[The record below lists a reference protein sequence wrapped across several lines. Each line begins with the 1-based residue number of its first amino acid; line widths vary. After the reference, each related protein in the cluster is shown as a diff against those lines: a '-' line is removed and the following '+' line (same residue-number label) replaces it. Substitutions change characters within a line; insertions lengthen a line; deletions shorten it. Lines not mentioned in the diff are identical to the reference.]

1 MFMEGMV
8 ASSSSTELALPRG
21 PNGVNAPVLARG
33 QLAEL
38 IERLLGEL
46 QDVVG
51 DSQGVVVVKDGK
63 EVVRVDA
70 STWRIRHEE
79 HAFAGRRKRVNVEV
93 AFTLVVWSRCL
104 HNRNP
109 ALNESNRN
117 RTVAQHGKMEWV
129 LGDYWFGDAMLLA
142 TKERLNG

>member
-21 PNGVNAPVLARG
+21 PNGVNASVLARG

-51 DSQGVVVVKDGK
+51 DSQGVIVVKDGK

-79 HAFAGRRKRVNVEV
+79 HALAGRSKGVDVEV
-93 AFTLVVWSRCL
+93 SFTLVVWSRC
-104 HNRNP
+104 
-109 ALNESNRN
+109 
-117 RTVAQHGKMEWV
+117 
-129 LGDYWFGDAMLLA
+129 
-142 TKERLNG
+142 

>member
-21 PNGVNAPVLARG
+21 PNGINASVLARG

-51 DSQGVVVVKDGK
+51 DSQGVIVVKDGK

-70 STWRIRHEE
+70 STWRI
-79 HAFAGRRKRVNVEV
+79 
-93 AFTLVVWSRCL
+93 
-104 HNRNP
+104 
-109 ALNESNRN
+109 
-117 RTVAQHGKMEWV
+117 
-129 LGDYWFGDAMLLA
+129 
-142 TKERLNG
+142 